1 MTAYP
6 RKTEGIQEIFTERK
20 GGSMELGA
28 QLYTLRDFIQNE
40 RDIGHTLQKVAEIG
54 YKTVQVSGMGPI
66 DPKKLREMCDN
77 LGLRIVL
84 THTPQD
90 RILYDTERVIEE
102 HQILGCGYIGL
113 GAMSEKYRDP
123 QWLDRFVYDF
133 KEPAAKI
140 AKAGMLF
147 MYHNHNFEFQKIGG
161 KRIIETLMEGFTKEE
176 MGFTLDTYWVQ
187 AAGADVLEW
196 IDKLWDRIPC
206 IHLKDMDVR
215 GFQQVMAPVMEGNLN
230 FEAILAKLEEK
241 GATKYLLVEQDTC
254 EESPFVCLEK
264 SYRNLAKL
272 GYR

>member
-1 MTAYP
+1 
-6 RKTEGIQEIFTERK
+6 
-20 GGSMELGA
+20 MELGA
-28 QLYTLRDFIQNE
+28 QLFTLRNFIQCE
-40 RDIGHTLQKVAEIG
+40 RDIAHSLQKVAEIG

-66 DPKKLREMCDN
+66 DPKRLREICDK

-90 RILYDTERVIEE
+90 RILYETEKVIEE
-102 HQILGCGYIGL
+102 HRILGCQYIGL

-133 KEPAAKI
+133 QEPARKI
-140 AKAGMLF
+140 KEAGMLF

-161 KRIIETLMEGFTKEE
+161 KRIIETLMESFSKEE

-196 IDKLWDRIPC
+196 IEKLWDRIPC
-206 IHLKDMDVR
+206 VHLKDMDVR

-230 FEAILAKLEEK
+230 FKAILAKLEEK

-264 SYRNLAKL
+264 SYRNLAGL